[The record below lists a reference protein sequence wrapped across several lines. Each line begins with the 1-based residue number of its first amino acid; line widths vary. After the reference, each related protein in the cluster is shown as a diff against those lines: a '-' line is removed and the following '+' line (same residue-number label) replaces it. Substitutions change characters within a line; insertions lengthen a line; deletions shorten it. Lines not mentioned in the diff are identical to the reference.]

1 MMRIDGLLTDE
12 AILVE
17 LGRRFAQRRLE
28 LQLTQ
33 EMLAE
38 QAGVSKRTVERVEAG
53 STTQMST
60 IIRILRVLALLDR
73 LETLVPEA
81 GLRPMDLLRLKGKAR
96 KRASGKRKPLDEKP
110 WTWGDEA

>member
-1 MMRIDGLLTDE
+1 MKIDGLLTDD
-12 AILVE
+12 AILAE
-17 LGRRFAQRRLE
+17 LGGRFAQRRLE

-53 STTQMST
+53 ATTQISS
-60 IIRILRVLALLDR
+60 IIRILRVLGLLDR

-81 GLRPMDLLRLKGKAR
+81 GLRPMDLLKLKGKVR
-96 KRASGKRKPLDEKP
+96 KRASGKRKPTDEIP
-110 WTWGDEA
+110 WKWGNEA

>member
-1 MMRIDGLLTDE
+1 MKIEGLLTDE
-12 AILVE
+12 AILAE
-17 LGRRFAQRRLE
+17 LAGRLVQRRLE

-53 STTQMST
+53 ATTQMST
-60 IIRILRVLALLDR
+60 MIRILRVLELLDR

-81 GLRPMDLLRLKGKAR
+81 GPRPMDLLKLKGKER
-96 KRASGKRKPLDEKP
+96 KRARSKRKPTNEVP
-110 WTWGDEA
+110 WKWGDDV